1 MKRRANV
8 FPLSFQVTK
17 HDYTSI
23 IHPYLYHHSSN
34 NFQLS
39 LCWLWRNIHFH
50 VCQVSHTHGCL
61 TVWCVLNKPSRV
73 SLYPAERAQLG
84 LASGWMISDVG
95 TAGCSGVA
103 ALIIQVKTS
112 ISANYRSFPRSF
124 LIFIDF
130 HPVSCW
136 ILNFSLI
143 FLTLKNM
150 LKLNSTE
157 FKLFEM
163 IMVKCLSLL
172 GSYSW

>member
-1 MKRRANV
+1 
-8 FPLSFQVTK
+8 
-17 HDYTSI
+17 
-23 IHPYLYHHSSN
+23 
-34 NFQLS
+34 
-39 LCWLWRNIHFH
+39 
-50 VCQVSHTHGCL
+50 
-61 TVWCVLNKPSRV
+61 
-73 SLYPAERAQLG
+73 
-84 LASGWMISDVG
+84 MISDVG

-112 ISANYRSFPRSF
+112 ISANYRSFPGSF

-157 FKLFEM
+157 FELFEM
-163 IMVKCLSLL
+163 IMFKLILYEPWMSQPSWFLL
-172 GSYSW
+172 LVIRVRTNGNHQNRNSIKHTKAFDTQQVFASRHLMLNIALLYLYYYTLKNFEFQCIPTQIPTQIATMQVITLNAKDAVFH